1 MSGKHTQT
9 GLEDERDDDDATG
22 IPHGD
27 VEGDQDPKASPDTG
41 RQDSEVVA
49 KT

>member
-9 GLEDERDDDDATG
+9 GFEDERE
-22 IPHGD
+22 GD
-27 VEGDQDPKASPDTG
+27 VAGVPHEAEDADQDPKASPDSG
-41 RQDSEVVA
+41 RQDTETAA

>member
-9 GLEDERDDDDATG
+9 GLEDERDDDVSG
-22 IPHGD
+22 VPHGD
-27 VEGDQDPKASPDTG
+27 EEGDQDPKALPDTG
-41 RQDSEVVA
+41 RQDSETTP

>member
-9 GLEDERDDDDATG
+9 GLEDERDDDPTG

-27 VEGDQDPKASPDTG
+27 VEGDQDPKASPDSG
-41 RQDSEVVA
+41 RQDTETAA